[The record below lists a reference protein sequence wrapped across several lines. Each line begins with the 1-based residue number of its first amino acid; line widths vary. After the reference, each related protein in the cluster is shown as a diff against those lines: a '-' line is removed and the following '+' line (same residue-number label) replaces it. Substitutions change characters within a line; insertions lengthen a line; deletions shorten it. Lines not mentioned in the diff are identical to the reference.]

1 MLKKISLSILM
12 MMMVLLMTVS
22 TAFAASSDEFET
34 FQDSSGNVNIEGG
47 AVPDTE
53 FVFPGA
59 NITVNSIFDTTTFFM
74 GNSIILD
81 GEYNGDVFV
90 AGNTVTVNGKING
103 NLYTGANQVVINGEV
118 RDVFAAC
125 ADLIIGKTANI
136 NRDAFLAGSNV
147 NIDGVVGRNLRVGA
161 GKLSINGTVNG
172 FVESEVDQLT
182 INDGATIAGP
192 INNKSKN
199 EAVVAESANV
209 PVINW
214 EKVTEEQSVEVDQ
227 GPSIGSIILS
237 IITKLAFA
245 LVIWVMITFLAKGFS
260 ANTKILAK
268 KYTLPS
274 FGIGA
279 AFLFLSPLLIIL
291 SFIIYVPFGF
301 AMTFFI
307 IALTIIS
314 APVAVVVFSK
324 LLSPLFDNKMKPL
337 LSSFVS
343 VLIIAIA
350 AIIISYIPI
359 LNFLVFLI
367 LTVMGIGFI
376 FYNVL
381 FTNTKLK
388 VKRENTSSFVPV
400 MDEVIITP
408 EEASSRLELENVESA
423 DITKMDE

>member
-1 MLKKISLSILM
+1 MFRKFSLSILM
-12 MMMVLLMTVS
+12 LMMVLLMTVS
-22 TAFAASSDEFET
+22 TSFAASPDESET

-103 NLYTGANQVVINGEV
+103 NLYTAANQVIINGEA

-125 ADLIIGKTANI
+125 ADLTIGKTANI
-136 NRDAFLAGSNV
+136 NRDAFLVGSNV
-147 NIDGVVGRNLRVGA
+147 NIDGAIGRNLRAGA
-161 GKLSINGTVNG
+161 DKLSINGTVNG
-172 FVESEVDQLT
+172 FVESEVTQLT
-182 INDGATIAGP
+182 INDGATITGP

-199 EAVVAESANV
+199 EAIVAESANV

-214 EKVTEEQSVEVDQ
+214 EKVTEGQNVKEDS

-237 IITKLAFA
+237 IITKLVFA
-245 LVIWVMITFLAKGFS
+245 LVIWLMITFLARGFS
-260 ANTKILAK
+260 ANSKFLAK
-268 KYTLPS
+268 KYILPS
-274 FGIGA
+274 LGIGA

-291 SFIIYVPFGF
+291 SFIIHVPFGF

-307 IALTIIS
+307 IALSFIS
-314 APVAVVVFSK
+314 APVAMVVFSK
-324 LLSPLFDNKMKPL
+324 LLTPFFDSKMKPL

-359 LNFLVFLI
+359 VSFLVFLI
-367 LTVMGIGFI
+367 LTVMGMGFI

-388 VKRENTSSFVPV
+388 AERENTANFVPV
-400 MDEVIITP
+400 RDGVVITP
-408 EEASSRLELENVESA
+408 EEASSTLELKNMEST
-423 DITKMDE
+423 DITKTDK